1 MDTLVLGRKRRS
13 NARSGH
19 LLQSAWGTGGDI
31 LELGGSSDG
40 KESACNAGDP
50 GLIPGLGRSPGE
62 GMAIHSSIL
71 VWKIPWMEE
80 PDRLQSMWSGSQT
93 RLSNF
98 TLLHGKEGSSKSQK

>member
-1 MDTLVLGRKRRS
+1 MDTLVLGHKHRS

-50 GLIPGLGRSPGE
+50 GLIPGLGRPLEKEMATHSNGE
-62 GMAIHSSIL
+62 KVRPVCDAVFEL
-71 VWKIPWMEE
+71 C
-80 PDRLQSMWSGSQT
+80 
-93 RLSNF
+93 
-98 TLLHGKEGSSKSQK
+98 